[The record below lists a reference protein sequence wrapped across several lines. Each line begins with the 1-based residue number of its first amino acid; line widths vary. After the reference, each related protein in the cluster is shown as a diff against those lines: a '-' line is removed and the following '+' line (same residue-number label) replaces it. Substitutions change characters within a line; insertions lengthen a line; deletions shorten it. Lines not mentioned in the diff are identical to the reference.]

1 MALPGTSSR
10 QARWR
15 RAEAVTFALGWL
27 EGFPGDSWQDR
38 WLLSGADEQGRSW
51 VPAGPTP
58 RGADRAT
65 AGLGTANRRLAPPPA
80 LGGGSAGP
88 TRGLDSQLPPRHP
101 VPA

>member
-15 RAEAVTFALGWL
+15 RAEAVTFALDWL

-51 VPAGPTP
+51 VPAGLTP
-58 RGADRAT
+58 RGHSR
-65 AGLGTANRRLAPPPA
+65 
-80 LGGGSAGP
+80 
-88 TRGLDSQLPPRHP
+88 LPPRMGAP
-101 VPA
+101 IVLRARRPRSAGMSGPRLRGLYDKSPPDN